1 MDRFAII
8 AAGGIALT
16 TVSLPAA
23 AAVAVLDFN
32 FLYHGSS
39 VASGDFT
46 YNSADTGLIGWSDV
60 LSFSISFP
68 LGMTYDLGFVN
79 SGNDTVYRY
88 LGFDTASDTFVSA
101 TMGGYPEI
109 MSDIKISDTEGF
121 FVRGDTIKIVRDYS
135 SFAETDVPYDN
146 LQTTTNGSVPEP
158 STWAMM
164 LLGFV
169 GLGFVGYRT
178 SRQGV
183 SVAT

>member
-1 MDRFAII
+1 MNRFAII

-32 FLYHGSS
+32 FLDHGSS

-46 YNSADTGLIGWSDV
+46 YNSADTGVIGWSDV

-68 LGMTYDLGFVN
+68 LGKTYDLAFVN

-88 LGFDTASDTFVSA
+88 LGFNTASDTFVSA
-101 TMGGYPEI
+101 TIAGFPEI
-109 MSDIKISDTEGF
+109 MSDIKLGDTEGF

-135 SFAETDVPYDN
+135 SLAETDVPYDN
-146 LQTTTNGSVPEP
+146 LQTTTSSSVPES

-164 LLGFV
+164 LIGFA
-169 GLGFVGYRT
+169 GLGFVGYRK
-178 SRQGV
+178 SRKAV
-183 SVAT
+183 SIAG